1 MLNDSFPQV
10 TWALCTRPLVL
21 YLQAT
26 PHCVVVMLSIL
37 WKYGAL
43 LIKMLSYL
51 LVSLLGVFYMI
62 LRHLLEPGFDYLHAL
77 APYQPLN
84 MKVCCN
90 PNDL

>member
-1 MLNDSFPQV
+1 M

-21 YLQAT
+21 YLQAI
-26 PHCVVVMLSIL
+26 PHCVVVMLFIL

-43 LIKMLSYL
+43 LIKMLLYL
-51 LVSLLGVFYMI
+51 LVSLLCVVYMI
-62 LRHLLEPGFDYLHAL
+62 LRYLLEPGFDYLHAL

-90 PNDL
+90 TIDL